1 MQTDVTLNQAVQLL
15 YDALPVPTL
24 ETVPLLEAHN
34 RVLGEDLASLC
45 DHPNVDDSALDG
57 YAVQLEETLGATP
70 ETPVRLKLI
79 GEVAA
84 GGQGFTGQIGAGQA
98 VKVFTGATVPDGA
111 TGIVMVEHTTP
122 DEGDVLLSHPAV
134 PEIRRAGQDLELGG
148 VYLKR
153 GTILRGADIALCA
166 AMGHATLRV
175 LERPRIGILSTGDEI
190 LEPGTPLPA
199 GGVYNS
205 GSYGLAA
212 LLEEMG
218 ATGVVLPRV
227 KDDLD
232 SLRTAI
238 QSVSNLHLLLTIGG
252 VSMGERDFVRL
263 LLEREGSVEFW
274 RIKVKPGGPPI
285 LGSLY
290 GQTLFGLPGNP
301 VSSLVIFRLVV
312 KAALYQRWGVTAPAY
327 ETVRAVALTP
337 FRSAGAKLGLWRANL
352 EYADGQYRVSA
363 FSNQS
368 SQVLRSLV
376 QSNALAVVPSGAAV
390 AVGDA
395 LEVIRL

>member
-1 MQTDVTLNQAVQLL
+1 MKSNVTLTEAVQLL
-15 YDALPVPTL
+15 FEVLPIPSL
-24 ETVPLLEAHN
+24 ETVTLLEGYG

-57 YAVQLEETLGATP
+57 FAVQFEETLGATP

-84 GGQGFTGQIGAGQA
+84 GGLGFSGKLEAGQA

-111 TGIVMVEHTTP
+111 TGIVMVEHTTR
-122 DEGDVLLSHPAV
+122 DEGDVLLQHPAV
-134 PEIRRAGQDLELGG
+134 PEIRRKGQDLELGG
-148 VYLKR
+148 VYLR
-153 GTILRGADIALCA
+153 HGTILRGAEIALCA

-190 LEPGTPLPA
+190 LEPGTPLPT

-205 GSYGLAA
+205 GSYGLVA

-218 ATGVVLPRV
+218 ATAVLLPRV

-232 SLRTAI
+232 ALRTAI
-238 QSVSNLHLLLTIGG
+238 SSANNLHLLLTIGG

-263 LLEREGSVEFW
+263 LLEREGNVEFW
-274 RIKVKPGGPPI
+274 RIRVKPGGPPI
-285 LGSLY
+285 LGALH

-337 FRSAGAKLGLWRANL
+337 FKSAGAKLGLWRAAL
-352 EYADGQYRVSA
+352 EYVDGQYRVGA

-376 QSNALAVVPSGAAV
+376 QSNALAVVPIGGAV
-390 AVGDA
+390 AAGET

>member
-1 MQTDVTLNQAVQLL
+1 MQTDVTLAQAVQLL
-15 YDALPVPTL
+15 HDALPIPQL
-24 ETVPLLEAHN
+24 ETVPLLEGYG
-34 RVLGEDLASLC
+34 RVLGEDLVSLC

-57 YAVQLEETLGATP
+57 FAVRLEETLGATP

-84 GGQGFTGQIGAGQA
+84 GGQGFTGQISAGQA

-111 TGIVMVEHTTP
+111 TGIVMVEHTTR
-122 DEGDVLLSHPAV
+122 DEGDVLLQQPAM
-134 PEIRRAGQDLELGG
+134 PEIRRKGQDLELGG
-148 VYLKR
+148 IYLKR
-153 GTILRGADIALCA
+153 GTILRGAEIALAA
-166 AMGHATLRV
+166 AMGHARLPV
-175 LERPRIGILSTGDEI
+175 YERPRIGILSTGDEI

-205 GSYGLAA
+205 GSYGLVA

-218 ATGVVLPRV
+218 ATAVLLPRV

-232 SLRTAI
+232 ALRSAI
-238 QSVSNLHLLLTIGG
+238 AAPTNLHLLLTIGG

-285 LGSLY
+285 LGTLH

-337 FRSAGAKLGLWRANL
+337 FKSAGAKLGLWRAAL
-352 EYADGQYRVSA
+352 EYVDGQYRVSA

-376 QSNALAVVPSGAAV
+376 QSNALAVVPIGEVV
-390 AVGDA
+390 AVGDT

>member
-1 MQTDVTLNQAVQLL
+1 MKTDVTLADAVQLL
-15 YDALPVPTL
+15 FDALPIPTL
-24 ETVPLLEAHN
+24 ETVTLLEGYG
-34 RVLGEDLASLC
+34 RVLGEDLFSLC

-57 YAVQLEETLGATP
+57 YAVRLEETLGATP

-84 GGQGFTGQIGAGQA
+84 GGKGFTGKLEAGQA

-111 TGIVMVEHTTP
+111 TGIVMVEHTTR
-122 DEGDVLLSHPAV
+122 DEGDVLLQHEAV
-134 PEIRRAGQDLELGG
+134 PEIRRKGQDLELGG
-148 VYLKR
+148 VYLRR
-153 GTILRGADIALCA
+153 GTILRGAEIALAA
-166 AMGHATLRV
+166 AMGHATLPV

-205 GSYGLAA
+205 GSYGLVA

-218 ATGVVLPRV
+218 ATAVLLPRV

-232 SLRTAI
+232 ALRTAI
-238 QSVSNLHLLLTIGG
+238 SSVNNLHLLLTIGG

-263 LLEREGSVEFW
+263 LLEREGRVEFW

-285 LGSLY
+285 LGSLH

-337 FRSAGAKLGLWRANL
+337 FKSAGAKLGLWRAAL
-352 EYADGQYRVSA
+352 EYVDGQYRVSA

-376 QSNALAVVPSGAAV
+376 QSNALAVVPIGEVV
-390 AVGDA
+390 AVGDT

>member
-1 MQTDVTLNQAVQLL
+1 MQTDVTLAQAAQLL
-15 YDALPVPTL
+15 HDALPIPQL
-24 ETVPLLEAHN
+24 ETVSLLEGYG

-57 YAVQLEETLGATP
+57 YAVRLEETLGATP
-70 ETPVRLKLI
+70 ETPVRLRLV

-84 GGQGFTGQIGAGQA
+84 GGQGFTGRISAGQA
-98 VKVFTGATVPDGA
+98 VKVFTGATVPEGA
-111 TGIVMVEHTTP
+111 TGIVMVEHTTR
-122 DEGDVLLSHPAV
+122 DAGDVLLQHEAV
-134 PEIRRAGQDLELGG
+134 PEIRRKGQDLELGEA
-148 VYLKR
+148 YLKR
-153 GTILRGADIALCA
+153 GTILRGAEIALAA
-166 AMGHATLRV
+166 AMGHATLPV

-205 GSYGLAA
+205 GSYGLVA

-218 ATGVVLPRV
+218 ATAVLLPRV

-232 SLRTAI
+232 ALRTAI
-238 QSVSNLHLLLTIGG
+238 AAPSNLHLLLTIGG

-263 LLEREGSVEFW
+263 LLEREGRVEFW

-285 LGSLY
+285 LGTLH

-312 KAALYQRWGVTAPAY
+312 KAALYQRWGITTPAF
-327 ETVRAVALTP
+327 ETVRAVAVTP
-337 FRSAGAKLGLWRANL
+337 FKSAGAKLGLWRSNL
-352 EYADGQYRVSA
+352 DYVDGQYRVGA
-363 FSNQS
+363 FANQS

-376 QSNALAVVPSGAAV
+376 QSNALAVVPIGEAV
-390 AVGDA
+390 AVGET

>member
-1 MQTDVTLNQAVQLL
+1 MQTDVTLAQAVQLL
-15 YDALPVPTL
+15 HDALPIPQL
-24 ETVPLLEAHN
+24 ETVPLLEGYG

-57 YAVQLEETLGATP
+57 FAVRLEETLGATP

-84 GGQGFTGQIGAGQA
+84 GGQGFTGQISAGQA

-111 TGIVMVEHTTP
+111 TGIVMVEHTTR
-122 DEGDVLLSHPAV
+122 DEGDVLLQQPAI
-134 PEIRRAGQDLELGG
+134 PEIRRKGQDLELGG
-148 VYLKR
+148 IYLKR
-153 GTILRGADIALCA
+153 GTILRGAEIALAA
-166 AMGHATLRV
+166 AMGHARLPV
-175 LERPRIGILSTGDEI
+175 YERPRIGILSTGDEV

-205 GSYGLAA
+205 GSYGLVA

-218 ATGVVLPRV
+218 ATAVLLPRV

-232 SLRTAI
+232 ALRSAVAAPT
-238 QSVSNLHLLLTIGG
+238 NLHLLLTIGG

-263 LLEREGSVEFW
+263 LLEREGRVEFW

-285 LGSLY
+285 LGTLH

-337 FRSAGAKLGLWRANL
+337 FKSAGAKLGLWRAAL
-352 EYADGQYRVSA
+352 EYVDGQYRVSA

-376 QSNALAVVPSGAAV
+376 QSNALAVVPIGEAV
-390 AVGDA
+390 AVGDT
-395 LEVIRL
+395 LEVILL

>member
-1 MQTDVTLNQAVQLL
+1 MKTDVTLADAVQLL
-15 YDALPVPTL
+15 FDALPIPTL
-24 ETVPLLEAHN
+24 ETVTLLEGYG

-57 YAVQLEETLGATP
+57 FAVRLEETVGATP

-84 GGQGFTGQIGAGQA
+84 GGHGFTGQISAGQA

-111 TGIVMVEHTTP
+111 TGIVMVEHTTR
-122 DEGDVLLSHPAV
+122 DEGDVLLQHPAV
-134 PEIRRAGQDLELGG
+134 PEIRRKGQDLELGG

-153 GTILRGADIALCA
+153 GTILRGAEIALAA
-166 AMGHATLRV
+166 AMGHATLPV
-175 LERPRIGILSTGDEI
+175 LKRPRIGILSTGDEI

-205 GSYGLAA
+205 GSYGLVA

-218 ATGVVLPRV
+218 ATAVLLPRV

-232 SLRTAI
+232 ALRTAI
-238 QSVSNLHLLLTIGG
+238 SSVNNLHLLLTIGG

-263 LLEREGSVEFW
+263 LLEREGRIEFW

-285 LGSLY
+285 LGSLH

-312 KAALYQRWGVTAPAY
+312 KAALYQRWGISAPPY

-337 FRSAGAKLGLWRANL
+337 FKSAGAKLGLWRANL
-352 EYADGQYRVSA
+352 EYVDGQYRVGA

-376 QSNALAVVPSGAAV
+376 QSNALAVVPIGGAV
-390 AVGDA
+390 AVGDT